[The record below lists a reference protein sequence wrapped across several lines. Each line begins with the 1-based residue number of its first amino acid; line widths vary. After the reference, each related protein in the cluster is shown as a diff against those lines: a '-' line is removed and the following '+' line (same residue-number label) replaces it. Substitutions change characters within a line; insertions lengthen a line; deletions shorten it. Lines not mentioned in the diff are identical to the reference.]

1 MKKFRTDWLASRPV
15 FYNEKTL
22 KISHNVNDVIDFE
35 DIEIHSEGFN
45 NYLNFG
51 YSVFGQTPVKNVKF
65 LRHSSEIFVENNKIK
80 IIEHPDPVEKW
91 FSEKTEYSD
100 ENEVMEL
107 IKQKIQNYEKE
118 TKGLIIIPTSGGFD
132 SRLLNYFI
140 KDKSRIRAFT
150 YGISKKQGDSF
161 EAVYAKK
168 LCEILDINW
177 KRIELGN
184 FHKYFDEWDEL
195 FGISTHAHGM
205 YHIEFYKQILQDKN
219 LEGANFIS
227 GIFGDAWAGSIK
239 FKKIYSLLELNFLGY
254 THGLN
259 ADVNKSKLDCDYR
272 YRKEFYEKEKINDYR
287 YQIINIIRLKILL
300 ISYLLSVP
308 EHYGFKVW
316 SPYLDMDVALG
327 MINLPPERRRNRQWQ
342 IDFFRKNGIYIEDL
356 GLRMTKKN
364 SLNYEAMKTIPL
376 ESLDKNLLSMIVD
389 EKYVDW
395 INNNVQNTNL
405 MILKEF
411 LFSQD
416 TQDSFFLN

>member
-342 IDFFRKNGIYIEDL
+342 MHKFKHI
-356 GLRMTKKN
+356 
-364 SLNYEAMKTIPL
+364 
-376 ESLDKNLLSMIVD
+376 LDSDVN
-389 EKYVDW
+389 
-395 INNNVQNTNL
+395 
-405 MILKEF
+405 
-411 LFSQD
+411 
-416 TQDSFFLN
+416 